1 MLPVV
6 SVRSACNTL
15 PVFSVPH
22 NMLPVVSVRS
32 ACNTLPVFS
41 VPHNMLPVVSAVLHV
56 TCCLFFQF
64 RITYCLL
71 FQPVPH
77 NMLPVVQYC
86 TPTSSIPLVHA
97 QAQIQGVP
105 RFWTVSDKVTRNL

>member
-15 PVFSVPH
+15 PVYSVPH

-32 ACNTLPVFS
+32 ACNMLPVFS
-41 VPHNMLPVVSAVLHV
+41 DPHNMLPVVSA
-56 TCCLFFQF
+56 
-64 RITYCLL
+64 
-71 FQPVPH
+71 VPH

>member
-32 ACNTLPVFS
+32 ACNMLPVFS
-41 VPHNMLPVVSAVLHV
+41 VPHNMLPVV
-56 TCCLFFQF
+56 Q
-64 RITYCLL
+64 YCTDNR
-71 FQPVPH
+71 H
-77 NMLPVVQYC
+77 CDC